1 MSQAYTLQFIL
12 VAVVVISSCA
22 TTQVLP
28 EGTKFNQANLEGYFN
43 EGDQVKVT
51 TVDGEDYRFM
61 ISSITN
67 TYLEGN
73 SVKVPYSIITK
84 IELNKDYG
92 LPIIGLGLSFLA
104 FIVGLGASGMLF

>member
-1 MSQAYTLQFIL
+1 MSQAYILQFIL
-12 VAVVVISSCA
+12 VAAVVISSCV

-28 EGTKFNQANLEGYFN
+28 EGTKFNQLNLERYFN

-51 TVDGEDYRFM
+51 TVDGEHYRFM
-61 ISSITN
+61 ISSIDD

-73 SVKVPYSIITK
+73 SVKVPYSIIIK

-92 LPIIGLGLSFLA
+92 LPIIGVGLSLVALLF
-104 FIVGLGASGMLF
+104 VGHGMF